1 MHNRKH
7 AMMEREGNTSLL
19 QGIYP
24 GEEEINESG
33 EAVTVSSVKSPR
45 SREGEWGGEKKKGP
59 NEG

>member
-7 AMMEREGNTSLL
+7 AMMEREANTSLL

-24 GEEEINESG
+24 GEGEINESG

-45 SREGEWGGEKKKGP
+45 SRGGESGREEKRAK
-59 NEG
+59 